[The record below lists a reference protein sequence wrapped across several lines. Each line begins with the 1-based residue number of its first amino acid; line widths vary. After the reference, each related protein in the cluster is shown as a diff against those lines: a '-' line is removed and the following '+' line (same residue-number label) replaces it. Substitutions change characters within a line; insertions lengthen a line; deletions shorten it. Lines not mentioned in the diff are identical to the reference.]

1 MQNKFSY
8 SFYSCPIYCK
18 FRSNMRILKKIV
30 AGLLLLII
38 LAVTSIYI
46 YLITL
51 KPDYSG
57 TVQLKGL
64 SSKTEVYFDRYGIP
78 HIWGENEEDV
88 YFSLG
93 YVHAQD
99 RLFQMEIMRRIGS
112 GRLAEILGPDMVDV
126 DKFIRTIGIPKVSE
140 ESASTYL
147 SSDSLPFQKA
157 ALAYLAGINQYLEV
171 GKNPIEFTLLGIKKE
186 KFNPADIFYIGGYMA
201 FSFTEVLKTDPVLA
215 IIKEK
220 LGDKYLNDLAIN
232 HPEGTFITP
241 SNNHETELI
250 QQVFS
255 NIIEKLPIQA
265 WTGSN
270 GWVIAPSKSKS
281 GKVLLANDTHIGFSQ
296 PSVWY
301 EANINY
307 PGFNFYGNFLAGF
320 PFALTGH
327 NPDAAW
333 GLTMLENDDMDLF
346 REEINPADSSSV
358 LFNGNWEKLKIRK
371 ERIGVKDSSDVLFN
385 VRLTRHGPIISDA
398 SADLQKKFKEPLS
411 LFWVFNQ
418 AANQT
423 LEALYMLSHSNK
435 IESARKAA
443 TMIDAPGLNILY
455 GDAKGDIARWTAAKL
470 VKRPAHVNSK
480 LILDGSSEKDEYLGY
495 YSFDENPHMENP
507 ATGFVFSSNNQP
519 DSIAGKLY
527 PGYYAPEDR
536 AVRINKFLSQNKK
549 FMVKDFQ
556 EFILDDTSDVHKFLA
571 KSITGVIEESGKR
584 LNTKEAEVLTELK
597 KWDGNHNINSNGP
610 TIYYKLLALILH
622 ETLNDELGE
631 ENYNSI
637 LITHL
642 LKNSF
647 IKLINNKHS
656 VWWNNINTHQNETR
670 EDIFLKAFYKGIDD
684 LTEQFGNKI
693 NNWKWKEAHLLEH
706 VHLIGKKKP
715 FNLVFNVGIFGVE
728 GGNETINNAVFP
740 LTLNGIYK
748 VTSGPAMRRI
758 IDFSDPEN
766 SISINPSGQS
776 GYFMSPHYNDQAQM
790 FNEGKFRK
798 QMMDRSEILNN
809 NKGKL
814 ILIPFK

>member
-1 MQNKFSY
+1 
-8 SFYSCPIYCK
+8 
-18 FRSNMRILKKIV
+18 MRGILKKIIT
-30 AGLLLLII
+30 GLVLLTI
-38 LAVTSIYI
+38 LTITGIYI

-64 SSKTEVYFDRYGIP
+64 SSKTEIFFDRYGIP
-78 HIWGENEEDV
+78 HIYGENEEDV

-112 GRLAEILGPDMVDV
+112 GRLAEILGSDMVKV
-126 DKFIRTIGIPKVSE
+126 DKFIRTIGIPETSKR
-140 ESASTYL
+140 SAATYF

-186 KFNPADIFYIGGYMA
+186 KFNPVDIYYIGGYMA
-201 FSFTEVLKTDPVLA
+201 FNLTEVLKTDPVLA
-215 IIKEK
+215 VIKEK
-220 LGDKYLNDLAIN
+220 LGDNYLNDLAIN

-241 SNNHETELI
+241 SNNLNHQTDLI
-250 QQVFS
+250 KKVFN
-255 NIIEKLPIQA
+255 NIIEKLPIQP
-265 WTGSN
+265 WIGSN
-270 GWVIAPSKSKS
+270 GWVLAPSKSKS
-281 GKVLLANDTHIGFSQ
+281 GKVLFSNDTHIGFSQ

-346 REEINPADSSSV
+346 REKLNPVDSTTA
-358 LFNGNWEKLKIRK
+358 LYNGRWEKLKIRK
-371 ERIGVKDSSDVLFN
+371 ERIKVKGSADVLFN
-385 VRLTRHGPIISDA
+385 VRSTRHGPLISEA
-398 SADLQKKFKEPLS
+398 SIDLQKKFKEPLS
-411 LFWVFNQ
+411 LYWIFNQ

-423 LEALYMLSHSNK
+423 VEALYMLSHSGNIK
-435 IESARKAA
+435 MARKAA

-455 GDAKGDIARWTAAKL
+455 GDSKGDIARWTAAKL
-470 VKRPAHVNSK
+470 VKRPAHINSK
-480 LILDGSSEKDEYLGY
+480 LILDGSSEKDDYLGY
-495 YSFDENPHMENP
+495 YSFDENPHLENP
-507 ATGFVFSSNNQP
+507 ATGFIFSSNNQP
-519 DSIAGKLY
+519 DSIEGKLY

-536 AVRINKFLSQNKK
+536 AIRINKFLSQNKK
-549 FMVKDFQ
+549 FMVEDLQ
-556 EFILDDTSDVHKFLA
+556 ELMLDDISEVHEFLA
-571 KSITGVIEESGKR
+571 KSIIAVIEESGKK
-584 LNTKEAEVLTELK
+584 LNTQEAEVLIELE
-597 KWDGNHNINSNGP
+597 KWDGNHNINSTGP
-610 TIYYKLLALILH
+610 TIYYKFLALILY
-622 ETLNDELGE
+622 ETLHDELGE

-637 LITHL
+637 LTTHL
-642 LKNSF
+642 LKNSL

-656 VWWNNINTHQNETR
+656 IWWNNINTNQNETR
-670 EDIFLKAFYKGIDD
+670 EDIFLKAFFKGIDD
-684 LTEQFGNKI
+684 LKKQLGNNI
-693 NNWKWKEAHLLEH
+693 HNWKWKDVHLLEH
-706 VHLIGKKKP
+706 IHSIGKKKP
-715 FNLVFNVGIFGVE
+715 FNLIFNVGAFGVE

-740 LTLNGIYK
+740 LTINGVYR

-758 IDFSDPEN
+758 IDFSDPKN

-776 GYFMSPHYNDQAQM
+776 GYFMSPHYDDQAEM

-798 QMMDRSEILNN
+798 QMMDYSEIINN

-814 ILIPFK
+814 ILMPFK